1 MFQTRRLHPVLLI
14 LAAVLSVAP
23 PSPAAPADGALLEES
38 GYEALEA
45 GRLEQAERLFLRALE
60 YDPRSAAATAGLGF
74 LDMRGWE
81 FRSAERRFRRALEF
95 APGDPVI
102 EKALADS
109 RFWAALKEGDAALSQ
124 GLKAK
129 AHARYQEALA
139 VKPGDPSVLE
149 RLVKSRPPADVG
161 AIQETQIAVSAPDP
175 TPAPTTTTTTT
186 ETQPKET
193 HPAVIAE
200 VAESRPA
207 PEPTPAELIHEAES
221 LLKAGDLAA
230 AQPILVR
237 QGEDQA
243 QWASVRNLVRRGLT
257 QPLSRIELQ
266 SLLAAAYLGLDDVP
280 NGIRVIRLA
289 EADLHARGRA
299 VPSHMEVQAVR
310 LMLRRNPFDHEL
322 SSRLTN
328 ASTRP
333 GLPGPAVDDF
343 HELWINWSIDW
354 ARKSMDRGRPDRA
367 LAMLQRAQRSYPRE
381 PRIAAAMDEARDGAQ
396 RRPRRPRW
404 RKNPGVIVIHGL
416 RDEPV
421 ALAKAP
427 ERPRT
432 PKRLSGGITIAG
444 A

>member
-1 MFQTRRLHPVLLI
+1 MFQTRLLRPVLL
-14 LAAVLSVAP
+14 VLVTLLSAAP
-23 PSPAAPADGALLEES
+23 PSSAASADSALLEES

-45 GRLEQAERLFLRALE
+45 GRTEQARRLFERALE
-60 YDPRSAAATAGLGF
+60 YAPHSPAATAGLGF

-81 FRSAERRFRRALEF
+81 FRSAERRFRRALEL

-102 EKALADS
+102 QKALVDA

-124 GLKAK
+124 GLEAK
-129 AHARYQEALA
+129 AHARYQEALS

-149 RLVKSRPPADVG
+149 RLVKSRPPVDAG
-161 AIQETQIAVSAPDP
+161 AIEEAKTVEIAISEPDP
-175 TPAPTTTTTTT
+175 APAPTTTAS
-186 ETQPKET
+186 EPEQT
-193 HPAVIAE
+193 HVTVIAE

-207 PEPTPAELIHEAES
+207 PEPTPAELVRQAEG
-221 LLKAGDLAA
+221 LLKSGDLAA
-230 AQPILVR
+230 AQPILVQ
-237 QGEDQA
+237 QGADQA
-243 QWASVRNLVRRGLT
+243 QWSSVRNLVRRGLT
-257 QPLSRIELQ
+257 QPLSRVELR

-280 NGIRVIRLA
+280 NGIRVVRMA

-310 LMLRRNPFDHEL
+310 LMLRRNPFDYEL
-322 SSRLTN
+322 SSRLTS
-328 ASTRP
+328 ASRRP

-367 LAMLQRAQRSYPRE
+367 LAMLQRAQRSYPSE
-381 PRIAAAMDEARDGAQ
+381 PRIAAAMDEARDGAEQ
-396 RRPRRPRW
+396 RRRRPRW

-421 ALAKAP
+421 ALAEAP
-427 ERPRT
+427 QRPRR